1 MATEFDMPKAVL
13 DLSKVPGELKI
24 KNNGTKR
31 RVISISGSNQQFPL
45 EPEQEITV
53 YVATTSDIIGYLSQE
68 DDDLEV
74 TLPTER
80 IGA

>member
-1 MATEFDMPKAVL
+1 MATEFDMTKSEL
-13 DLSKVPGELKI
+13 DLSQVPGELKI
-24 KNNGTKR
+24 KNNGLKR
-31 RVISISGSNQQFPL
+31 RMISISGSNQQFPL

-53 YVATTSDIIGYLSQE
+53 YVATTSEIIGYLSQE

-74 TLPTER
+74 TLPTAR